1 MVVVICSAFCLIER
15 TFVQTMHMEANTE
28 VLADALEK
36 LASHDVGRAAL
47 ASVALGHPGYTT
59 LTINQDTPES
69 QVSSIFE
76 RDSPPLL
83 KLWQNF
89 ASAMELVELNSV
101 HVRLVQRF
109 AQVASVLIES
119 GQR

>member
-1 MVVVICSAFCLIER
+1 
-15 TFVQTMHMEANTE
+15 MEPQTE

-47 ASVALGHPGYTT
+47 ASVALGHAGGATP
-59 LTINQDTPES
+59 TINQDAPES
-69 QVSSIFE
+69 QVSLAFDK
-76 RDSPPLL
+76 DSPPLL

-89 ASAMELVELNSV
+89 ASTMGLVELNAV
-101 HVRLVQRF
+101 HLRLVQRF
-109 AQVASVLIES
+109 AQVASVITGS

>member
-1 MVVVICSAFCLIER
+1 MTHIEP
-15 TFVQTMHMEANTE
+15 QTE

-47 ASVALGHPGYTT
+47 ASVTLGNAGCSTPMT
-59 LTINQDTPES
+59 NQDTPES
-69 QVSSIFE
+69 QVSWAF
-76 RDSPPLL
+76 DKDNPPLL

-89 ASAMELVELNSV
+89 ASAMELVESNPAHLS
-101 HVRLVQRF
+101 LVLRF
-109 AQVASVLIES
+109 AQIASVLTDS

>member
-1 MVVVICSAFCLIER
+1 MP
-15 TFVQTMHMEANTE
+15 MEPEIE

-47 ASVALGHPGYTT
+47 ASVALGHAGCATPM
-59 LTINQDTPES
+59 INQDTPES
-69 QVSSIFE
+69 QVPLALDK
-76 RDSPPLL
+76 DSPPLL

-89 ASAMELVELNSV
+89 ASAMGILESNTV
-101 HVRLVQRF
+101 HLRLVQRF
-109 AQVASVLIES
+109 AQVASVITDS